1 MTLANRFK
9 LLVGLLVVLVIAAL
23 ATYHLNESRGRA
35 VADSAQILA
44 KTYEVG
50 TPYSGL
56 VVGQEVE
63 VGDTVKAGQP
73 LFTIDSATLE
83 YDRKTYNVSTTEGTK
98 VDSAGNLVVL
108 ASADGTVTKIDAE
121 RGTFVSGAGDLATVE
136 RANTLYVQAEYTLS
150 AKEYAR
156 VEPHARVEVELP
168 NHHTLVG
175 HVQRI
180 DVRTA
185 GGKAAA
191 IMTVR
196 VSGLTDGAED
206 GVVSS
211 GAPVTATLALKN
223 SGPVTSA
230 SDAVKSYLHRTFG

>member
-35 VADSAQILA
+35 VSDSAQILA

-56 VVGQEVE
+56 VIDQHVE

-83 YDRKTYNVSTTEGTK
+83 YDRKTYHVDTTEGTK
-98 VDSAGNLVVL
+98 VDAKGHLVVL
-108 ASADGTVTKIDAE
+108 ASGDGTVTKIDAE
-121 RGTFVSGAGDLATVE
+121 RGTFVPGSADLATVE
-136 RANTLYVQAEYTLS
+136 RASTLYVQAEYTLS

-156 VEPHARVEVELP
+156 VAPHARVTVELP
-168 NHHTLVG
+168 NHHTLTG
-175 HVQRI
+175 HVARI

-191 IMTVR
+191 IMTVA
-196 VSGLTDGAED
+196 VPGLTDGAQD

-211 GAPVTATLALKN
+211 GAPVTATLALDN
-223 SGPVTSA
+223 AGPVTTVA
-230 SDAVKSYLHRTFG
+230 DAVKGYLHKTFG

>member
-35 VADSAQILA
+35 VSDSAQILA

-56 VVGQEVE
+56 VIDQRVE

-83 YDRKTYNVSTTEGTK
+83 YDRKTYHVDTTEGTK
-98 VDSAGNLVVL
+98 VDAAGHLVVL
-108 ASADGTVTKIDAE
+108 ASDNGIVTKIDAE
-121 RGTFVSGAGDLATVE
+121 RGTFVGGSADLATVE
-136 RANTLYVQAEYTLS
+136 RASTLYVQAEYTLS

-156 VEPHARVEVELP
+156 VAPHARVDVELP
-168 NHHTLVG
+168 NHHTLTG
-175 HVQRI
+175 HVARI

-185 GGKAAA
+185 GGKAEA
-191 IMTVR
+191 IMTVA
-196 VSGLTDGAED
+196 VPGLTDGAQD

-211 GAPVTATLALKN
+211 GAPVTATLALDN
-223 SGPVTSA
+223 EGPVTTVA
-230 SDAVKSYLHRTFG
+230 DAVKGYLHKTFG